1 MPRSLM
7 FQLGND
13 QFECPLI
20 KIDRSKVYGSVEVVT
35 KDHEDAKAEL
45 LSLARDGRTLI
56 ALGGTGSGYVN
67 KDGFWVET
75 GERIPVDVDGDPVD
89 VVESS
94 FAAPIVLDTKVDE
107 EALLDHPV
115 RLAYNL
121 GQEDAPTKLM
131 SELKSGNIYH
141 FGFSYRGGPVED
153 PAFLLADMDGDLWM
167 FICNEADVA
176 YRSFKQAAVCS
187 AASTDEVEDDSED
200 NNFDFDML

>member
-1 MPRSLM
+1 MPRSLT
-7 FQLGND
+7 FQLGNE

-20 KIDRSKVYGSVEVVT
+20 KIDRSKVYGSVQVVT
-35 KDHEDAKAEL
+35 TDHEDAKAEL

-56 ALGGTGSGYVN
+56 PLGGTGSGYVN

-75 GERIPVDVDGDPVD
+75 GERIPVDTEGDPVD

-94 FAAPIVLDTKVDE
+94 FAAPILLDTVVDE
-107 EALLDHPV
+107 DVLLDHPV

-121 GQEDAPTKLM
+121 GAENVPTKLV
-131 SELKSGNIYH
+131 ETLGKGAIYQ

-153 PAFLLADMDGDLWM
+153 PAFLLSDTDGDVWM
-167 FICNEADVA
+167 MVCNDAEVSF
-176 YRSFKQAAVCS
+176 RNFKQAAVCV
-187 AASTDEVEDDSED
+187 AAATDEVEDDSED

>member
-1 MPRSLM
+1 MPRLLT
-7 FQLGND
+7 FQLGNN

-20 KIDRSKVYGSVEVVT
+20 KIDRSKVYGSVHVIT
-35 KDHEDAKAEL
+35 TDHEDAEAEL

-56 ALGGTGSGYVN
+56 PLGGTGSGYVN

-75 GERIPVDVDGDPVD
+75 GERIPVDVDGDPID

-94 FAAPIVLDTKVDE
+94 FSAPITLDSKVDE
-107 EALLDHPV
+107 DVLLDHPV

-121 GQEDAPTKLM
+121 GLENVPVKLM
-131 SELKSGNIYH
+131 SDLKSGTIYQ

-153 PAFLLADMDGDLWM
+153 PAFLLSDMDGDLWLL
-167 FICNEADVA
+167 ICNAAKVA

-187 AASTDEVEDDSED
+187 AAATDEVEDDSED